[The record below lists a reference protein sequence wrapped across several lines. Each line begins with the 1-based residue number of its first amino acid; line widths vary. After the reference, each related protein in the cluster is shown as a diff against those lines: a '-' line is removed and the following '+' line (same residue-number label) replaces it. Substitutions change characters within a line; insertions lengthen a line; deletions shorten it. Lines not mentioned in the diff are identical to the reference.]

1 LTALL
6 AFQAEALTNM
16 HLPDGFL
23 DAKTSALSAAVAVA
37 AVAVALREVRVS
49 TPPRQMPLLG
59 LAAAFVFAAQMI
71 NFPILGGTSGHLI
84 GGVLTAVLLGPS
96 AAVLVMTCVLIVQC
110 LMFADGGLLAL
121 GANVFNMA
129 LASVG
134 IGWLVFRALRR
145 LLPMDAR
152 RATVLAAA
160 FAAWC
165 GTVAAALGCAGQ
177 LALSGTVPWT
187 LGFPAM
193 VNVHLFIGLGEGVIT
208 GLVVAAVMAA
218 RPELVAANAARSLT
232 GRRSFLAYGL
242 LITAGMAVFVAP
254 FACPWP
260 DGLEKVAEHLGFAGL
275 AGSGVITAPMPD
287 YQIPFLG
294 SATVATAVAGLVGAA
309 VAFGVAYVLARLL
322 IPTMA
327 LGLKPEACD
336 SKPQ

>member
-1 LTALL
+1 MI
-6 AFQAEALTNM
+6 QM

-23 DAKTSALSAAVAVA
+23 DAKTSVIAAVVAVA

-84 GGVLTAVLLGPS
+84 GGVLVAALLGPG

-129 LASVG
+129 LANVG
-134 IGWLVFRALRR
+134 VGWLVFRALRR
-145 LLPMDAR
+145 VLPMEQR

-177 LALSGTVPWT
+177 LALSGTVPWA

-193 VNVHLFIGLGEGVIT
+193 VNVHLLIGLGEGLIT
-208 GLVVAAVMAA
+208 GLVLMAVMSA
-218 RPELVAANAARSLT
+218 RPELVEANAGASGT
-232 GRRSFLAYGL
+232 SRRSFLAYGL
-242 LITAGMAVFVAP
+242 LITAGLAVFVAP
-254 FACPWP
+254 FACSWP
-260 DGLEKVAEHLGFAGL
+260 DGLEQVAERLGFGHQAAPAVL
-275 AGSGVITAPMPD
+275 TAPMPD

-294 SATVATAVAGLVGAA
+294 SAITATAVAGLIGAA
-309 VAFGVAYVLARLL
+309 VAFGAAYLLAKVLTPGLPSRDKNAGAAR
-322 IPTMA
+322 
-327 LGLKPEACD
+327 
-336 SKPQ
+336 

>member
-1 LTALL
+1 MPAG
-6 AFQAEALTNM
+6 ASIEM

-23 DAKTSALSAAVAVA
+23 DAKTSVISAVVAVT
-37 AVAVALREVRVS
+37 AVAVALREVRAS

-71 NFPILGGTSGHLI
+71 NFPVLGGTSGHLI
-84 GGVLTAVLLGPS
+84 GGVLTATLLGPG

-129 LASVG
+129 LVSVG
-134 IGWLVFRALRR
+134 VGWLVLRGLRR
-145 LLPMDAR
+145 LLPMEER

-165 GTVAAALGCAGQ
+165 GTVAAAVSCAGQ
-177 LALSGTVPWT
+177 LALSGTVPWA

-193 VNVHLFIGLGEGVIT
+193 VNVHLLIGLGEGLIT
-208 GLVVAAVMAA
+208 GLVLAAVMSA
-218 RPELVAANAARSLT
+218 RPELVAANPEVGGA

-242 LITAGMAVFVAP
+242 LITAGLAVFVAP

-260 DGLEKVAEHLGFAGL
+260 DGLEKVAERLGFDQQAGPGVL
-275 AGSGVITAPMPD
+275 AAPMPD
-287 YQIPFLG
+287 YQIPFIG

-309 VAFGVAYVLARLL
+309 VAFGAAYALARMLT
-322 IPTMA
+322 PA
-327 LGLKPEACD
+327 LTLKSGACD
-336 SKPQ
+336 STRISNDE

>member
-1 LTALL
+1 
-6 AFQAEALTNM
+6 M

-23 DAKTSALSAAVAVA
+23 DAKTCALSAAVAVA

-134 IGWLVFRALRR
+134 IGWLVFRALRT
-145 LLPMDAR
+145 LLPMEAR

-165 GTVAAALGCAGQ
+165 GTVTAALGCAGQ

-193 VNVHLFIGLGEGVIT
+193 VNVHLLIGLGEAVIT
-208 GLVVAAVMAA
+208 GLVVSAVMAA

-232 GRRSFLAYGL
+232 GRKSFLAYGL

-260 DGLEKVAEHLGFAGL
+260 DGLEKVAEHLGFDGR
-275 AGSGVITAPMPD
+275 AGSSLVPAPMPD
-287 YQIPFLG
+287 YQIPLLG
-294 SATVATAVAGLVGAA
+294 SATVATAVAGLLGAA
-309 VAFGVAYVLARLL
+309 VAFGAAYGLARLL
-322 IPTMA
+322 TPTMA
-327 LGLKPEACD
+327 LGLKTEACD

>member
-1 LTALL
+1 
-6 AFQAEALTNM
+6 M

-23 DAKTSALSAAVAVA
+23 DAKTSALAAAVALT
-37 AVAVALREVRVS
+37 AVAVALREVRAS

-71 NFPILGGTSGHLI
+71 NFPIVGGTSGHLI
-84 GGVLTAVLLGPS
+84 GGVLTAVLLGPG

-134 IGWLVFRALRR
+134 VGWLVFRALQRV
-145 LLPMDAR
+145 LPMEPR

-165 GTVAAALGCAGQ
+165 GTVVSAVACAGE
-177 LALSGTVPWT
+177 LAFAGTVPWS

-193 VNVHLFIGLGEGVIT
+193 ANIHQLIGLGEALIT
-208 GLVVAAVMAA
+208 GLVVLAVMAA
-218 RPELVAANAARSLT
+218 RPELLAAGT
-232 GRRSFLAYGL
+232 GAGRTDRRSFVAYGL
-242 LITAGMAVFVAP
+242 LLTGGLAVFVAP

-260 DGLEKVAEHLGFAGL
+260 DGLERVAARLGFEHQA
-275 AGSGVITAPMPD
+275 APALIAAPLTD
-287 YQIPFLG
+287 YKIPFIG
-294 SATVATAVAGLVGAA
+294 SATVATSVAGVLGAA
-309 VAFGVAYVLARLL
+309 VAFGAAYALARLL
-322 IPTMA
+322 TPPLPLTLSA
-327 LGLKPEACD
+327 EVRGAKP
-336 SKPQ
+336 K